1 VNVTVKDAAGNGS
14 EARCLSCSALF
25 GADEAR
31 WCHCDRPTRSLRCI
45 SCGQCFCAAPAP
57 YKRAFWNSMPELRLD
72 PRRFREMGKLGQLAT
87 LPPPVAGVR
96 RPAIVVVDDDEA
108 LRSLVGC
115 FVEGVGY
122 RPIVVDDPFVALELA
137 QGKDVRVLITDALMP
152 RMDGRELCLR
162 FKQTPAGRDRKVIV
176 MTSLYTA
183 RRFRTEA
190 LGRYQVDEFLAKPLQ
205 LQLLQDALSRFAPL
219 KRMAVTAE
227 R

>member
-1 VNVTVKDAAGNGS
+1 VNVTLRDAAGDGS
-14 EARCLSCSALF
+14 AARCPSCSALF

-31 WCHCDRPTRSLRCI
+31 WCHCDRPTRSLRCV
-45 SCGQCFCAAPAP
+45 SCGECFCAAPAA

-72 PRRFREMGKLGQLAT
+72 PRRFREMGKLSQLA
-87 LPPPVAGVR
+87 LPSPAAGVP

-115 FVEGVGY
+115 FVEGLGY

-183 RRFRTEA
+183 RRFRLEA
-190 LGRYQVDEFLAKPLQ
+190 LDRYQVDEFLAKPLQ
-205 LQLLQDALSRFAPL
+205 LQLLQMALSRFAPL
-219 KRMAVTAE
+219 KQAAVMAG